1 VECPQRLQ
9 AQRVPLPLYIA
20 AFTSQLPCK
29 VVSVRQSQFL
39 RLLRSRVRAVSVPRA
54 ARLSGVQVGGP
65 CRPHG
70 PPASLSVRCFA
81 LYVASLIVFALSA
94 ALRRFSA
101 LRRVTVD
108 VFPPAIFFL
117 VFPAA
122 MQSRLLCCRVQPMP
136 PFSLSASDCLQFS
149 APLTPLSWTQKQCCL
164 MNVLLSLLVW
174 APSFSACVASLTLF
188 ALSALFEFF

>member
-1 VECPQRLQ
+1 M
-9 AQRVPLPLYIA
+9 YIA
-20 AFTSQLPCK
+20 AFTSRLPCT

-108 VFPPAIFFL
+108 VFPPATSVVDFF
-117 VFPAA
+117 F
-122 MQSRLLCCRVQPMP
+122 
-136 PFSLSASDCLQFS
+136 
-149 APLTPLSWTQKQCCL
+149 
-164 MNVLLSLLVW
+164 
-174 APSFSACVASLTLF
+174 SFSCRNAVPFVVLPCTADAPFFTLGI
-188 ALSALFEFF
+188 